1 MSIPVTDAL
10 VRHIADLSRLAISDH
25 EAREM
30 KEHFEKILAYIS
42 GFQALETE
50 DVDPTFFSVEAS
62 NVYREDTTR
71 PSLPRAQVLAN
82 APQSDGVHFVVPLVV
97 GDADSGIVEP
107 GSRGSDSPTLPG
119 AGGGHA

>member
-25 EAREM
+25 EVREI
-30 KEHFEKILAYIS
+30 KEHFEKILAFIS

-50 DVDPTFFSVEAS
+50 GVDPTFFSVEAS
-62 NVYREDTTR
+62 NVYREDATR
-71 PSLPRAQVLAN
+71 PSLPRDQVLAN
-82 APQSDGVHFVVPLVV
+82 APQSDGVHFIVPRVV

-107 GSRGSDSPTLPG
+107 GSRGSEPPPVHG
-119 AGGGHA
+119 AGGGRA